1 MRSCPVRARKSQ
13 PAIAQPSARR
23 CRSLQTNKQT
33 NKYTPHPQPKDKPQQ
48 DGRRSAIMIKSN
60 PILAR
65 WITHKL
71 RNNNTKEVL
80 PLLWMFCTPHQASQ
94 PGDQTKE
101 LNLQGIWPAWF
112 DYRFSTGLRET
123 KTPVLEGTNN
133 ILCIPTSRGKEQ
145 GPHRWLNQNYQ
156 LVLEGLLW
164 RWGSPGVHHMSPQA
178 KQLPGRECTP
188 PVSRNLN

>member
-23 CRSLQTNKQT
+23 CRNLQTNKQT
-33 NKYTPHPQPKDKPQQ
+33 NKYTPHPQSKDKPQQ

-94 PGDQTKE
+94 PGDPAKGLGT
-101 LNLQGIWPAWF
+101 QGI
-112 DYRFSTGLRET
+112 R
-123 KTPVLEGTNN
+123 
-133 ILCIPTSRGKEQ
+133 
-145 GPHRWLNQNYQ
+145 
-156 LVLEGLLW
+156 LW
-164 RWGSPGVHHMSPQA
+164 RPAGFDCRTSKGLGEIETPILWTKSYMHQDPGERSHDPTGNWTR
-178 KQLPGRECTP
+178 PTC
-188 PVSRNLN
+188 